1 MTLSIQRLERCLM
14 ADRRIHIAK
23 DKMDF
28 VKSLLIGENDKGL
41 FSYQYDVLSFAAVLG
56 ANRDRKSPLGETTK
70 DPIRQ
75 EVFNRQG
82 YDTIINLLAVFNSND
97 PNILAN
103 SDEMEDKRATIFEE
117 YANGGLEILSEEVK
131 GSLDYLDDVLL
142 MIAEQRRKFGD
153 KEEEGF
159 DLAQIL
165 EDL

>member
-1 MTLSIQRLERCLM
+1 M
-14 ADRRIHIAK
+14 ADRRIQIAR
-23 DKMDF
+23 DKADF

-41 FSYQYDVLSFAAVLG
+41 FNLQVDVLSFAAVLG
-56 ANRDRKSPLGETTK
+56 ANKDRKSSLGETTK

-82 YDTIINLLAVFNSND
+82 YDTVINLLAVFNTND

-103 SDEMEDKRATIFEE
+103 SDEMENKRVTIFEE

-131 GSLDYLDDVLL
+131 GSIDYLNDVLL
-142 MIAEQRRKFGD
+142 MITEQRRKFDGE
-153 KEEEGF
+153 EEEGF
-159 DLAQIL
+159 ELAQIL

>member
-1 MTLSIQRLERCLM
+1 M
-14 ADRRIHIAK
+14 ADRRIHIAN
-23 DKMDF
+23 DKTDF
-28 VKSLLIGENDKGL
+28 IKSLLIGENDKGL
-41 FSYQYDVLSFAAVLG
+41 FNYQYDVLSFAAVLG
-56 ANRDRKSPLGETTK
+56 ANKNRKLPLGETSK

-97 PNILAN
+97 PNILAD

-117 YANGGLEILSEEVK
+117 YANGGLEILREEVK
-131 GSLDYLDDVLL
+131 GSLDYLDDILL
-142 MIAEQRRKFGD
+142 MITEQRRKFEG

-159 DLAQIL
+159 ELSQIL